1 MLVAFKKDVEDKE
14 KDALIKK
21 FFMLDDE
28 DKKDVIENK
37 SIYSLDEIEAKLSV
51 VCVRK
56 KVSFDLDSNQ
66 HEDSVST
73 TFNLNSFSTENSE
86 EPAWI
91 KAVEATKNR
100 MK

>member
-1 MLVAFKKDVEDKE
+1 
-14 KDALIKK
+14 
-21 FFMLDDE
+21 MLDDE